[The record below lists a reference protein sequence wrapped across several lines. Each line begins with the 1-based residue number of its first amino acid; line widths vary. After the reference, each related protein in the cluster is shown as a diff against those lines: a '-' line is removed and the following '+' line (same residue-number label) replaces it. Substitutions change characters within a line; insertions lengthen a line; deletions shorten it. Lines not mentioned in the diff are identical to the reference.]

1 LSDGKGCLWL
11 TLYALNIIRVVWLY
25 LLITSQISLQEGITV
40 EALQRHSQILEDIA
54 YATEDRNRFIGTPG
68 HVGTGDYVV
77 AQLEALGGYY
87 DISIQN
93 FTVLAQTEGNG
104 NLSVNGV
111 DQAAALYEYS
121 PGGNI
126 TASIIPVANLGCEA
140 VSMMVTLSC
149 RYTDA
154 ILG

>member
-1 LSDGKGCLWL
+1 
-11 TLYALNIIRVVWLY
+11 
-25 LLITSQISLQEGITV
+25 V

-54 YATEDRNRFIGTPG
+54 YATEERNRFIGTPG

-77 AQLEALGGYY
+77 SQLEALGGYY

-93 FTVLAQTEGNG
+93 FTVLAQTEGSG

-111 DQAAALYEYS
+111 DQGAELYEYS

-126 TASIIPVANLGCEA
+126 TAPIIAVANLGCEA
-140 VSMMVTLSC
+140 VSMPAMLTYQHANTMIGRLS
-149 RYTDA
+149 
-154 ILG
+154 